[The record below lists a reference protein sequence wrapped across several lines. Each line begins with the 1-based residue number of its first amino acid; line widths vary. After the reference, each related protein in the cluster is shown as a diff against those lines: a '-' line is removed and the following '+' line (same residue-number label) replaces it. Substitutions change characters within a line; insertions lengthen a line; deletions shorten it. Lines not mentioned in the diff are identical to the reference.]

1 MGVPAYRRVGVPSL
15 SCQMLL
21 KTTDFT
27 YCRALI
33 SPMSPIGPIRSHAP
47 DYAERRHAERRHAD
61 TPAPLVTFLPILTIF
76 GKTDALFY
84 ASVQYTGR

>member
-1 MGVPAYRRVGVPSL
+1 MGVPAYRRVGVSSV

-21 KTTDFT
+21 KTTDLPID
-27 YCRALI
+27 AL
-33 SPMSPIGPIRSHAP
+33 SHKSHESHRSYPVARP
-47 DYAERRHAERRHAD
+47 LLRQRQ